1 MILEG
6 SGFPVITDAQQ
17 DFDTKTNFDKSP
29 NDLISILNQSSKF
42 IDLKYF
48 YLKKL
53 LFEEKII
60 EKEIN
65 YLKKNKKN
73 INNVIKNDPV
83 LTNILPEIL
92 YENKNLKIIDD
103 TINGL
108 KKRKKILISELQKI
122 PNIYWARNDKNFQ
135 YF

>member
-1 MILEG
+1 MTRYHNNRIIIDPWKG
-6 SGFPVITDAQQ
+6 QVFPVITDAQQ

-65 YLKKNKKN
+65 YLKK
-73 INNVIKNDPV
+73 I
-83 LTNILPEIL
+83 
-92 YENKNLKIIDD
+92 
-103 TINGL
+103 
-108 KKRKKILISELQKI
+108 KKI
-122 PNIYWARNDKNFQ
+122 
-135 YF
+135 

>member
-1 MILEG
+1 MTRYHNNRIIIDPWKG
-6 SGFPVITDAQQ
+6 QVFPVITDAQQ

-53 LFEEKII
+53 FFEEKII
-60 EKEIN
+60 EKKIN

-108 KKRKKILISELQKI
+108 KKEKK
-122 PNIYWARNDKNFQ
+122 F
-135 YF
+135 